1 MATKQAIAHCNCLAG
16 SDLFLMPSLF
26 EPCGLNQ
33 MYSLAYGTLPI
44 VRSVGGLRD
53 TVIDYDLQAK
63 RATGFS
69 FQEPEP
75 LALLSTLR
83 RALLFF
89 LQEPEEY
96 RRVQQTA
103 MRTRYLW
110 SESVL
115 SYERMYKD
123 ALGLT
128 G

>member
-1 MATKQAIAHCNCLAG
+1 
-16 SDLFLMPSLF
+16 
-26 EPCGLNQ
+26 

-44 VRSVGGLRD
+44 IRAVGGLRD
-53 TVIDYDLQAK
+53 TVIDYDHQAK

-83 RALLFF
+83 HALLFF

-96 RRVQQTA
+96 HRVQQTA

-110 SESVL
+110 SDSVL
-115 SYERMYKD
+115 SYEQMYKD
-123 ALGLT
+123 ALGLGT
-128 G
+128 GH